1 MAISRRN
8 RSGDVVFS
16 YKVVCSGALPSA
28 TRPKTTI
35 SELIQIPMKMQGRR
49 VTTRKTKI
57 S

>member
-1 MAISRRN
+1 MAISRLN

-35 SELIQIPMKMQGRR
+35 SELIQMPMKMQGRR

-57 S
+57 G